1 MAMPTLVIDI
11 DHTICIPNDS
21 ATDTFEKYG
30 KAEPIQ
36 KMIDAIRIAKE
47 SGFKIVLFTAR
58 RMATHNGNINKVIE
72 DVGDLTKTWLKDNKV
87 PYDELLFGKPNAVY
101 YVDDK
106 AILPNQFID
115 LIMKRECE

>member
-1 MAMPTLVIDI
+1 
-11 DHTICIPNDS
+11 
-21 ATDTFEKYG
+21 
-30 KAEPIQ
+30 
-36 KMIDAIRIAKE
+36 MIDAIRVAKE

-106 AILPNQFID
+106 AMLPNQFID

>member
-1 MAMPTLVIDI
+1 MTMPTLVIDI

-106 AILPNQFID
+106 AMLPNQFID

>member
-1 MAMPTLVIDI
+1 MNTQTLVIDI

-30 KAEPIQ
+30 KAEPIHS
-36 KMIDAIRIAKE
+36 MIDAIRKAKE

-72 DVGDLTKTWLKDNKV
+72 DVGDLTKSWLKDNNV

-101 YVDDK
+101 YIDDK
-106 AILPNQFID
+106 AMLPNQFID

>member
-1 MAMPTLVIDI
+1 MTMPTLVIDI

-36 KMIDAIRIAKE
+36 KMIDAIRVAKE

-106 AILPNQFID
+106 AMLPNQFID

>member
-1 MAMPTLVIDI
+1 MNTQTLVIDI

-30 KAEPIQ
+30 KAEPIHS
-36 KMIDAIRIAKE
+36 MIDAIRKAKE

-72 DVGDLTKTWLKDNKV
+72 DVGDLTKTWLKDNDV
-87 PYDELLFGKPNAVY
+87 PYDELQFGKPNAVY

-106 AILPNQFID
+106 AMLPNQFID